1 MAVRITSL
9 SSSVT
14 LDTSRP
20 SMVSVVTTAIVSA
33 VVGTTLGAGDGATLP
48 EGDDTT
54 EGAVVGEQVQVAGV
68 GTGVVGAAVG
78 GLTEVCSAA
87 EL

>member
-33 VVGTTLGAGDGATLP
+33 AVGTTLGAGDGATLAK
-48 EGDDTT
+48 GDDTT

-78 GLTEVCSAA
+78 GLTGDCSAA